1 MSQRRRV
8 NWSVFSRPKGGPGN
22 PTKGVRVCVPSE
34 SALWLI
40 SSYENHMRFR
50 NHVSEIKPE
59 PEMVTSLRG
68 ALSGSQV
75 RPSVHRVPHPHCFT
89 FLVFFFSISKIW
101 KPSRKPFLSMCCKYF
116 ARYLRTFSGGTCLGS
131 FSHCVSCALS
141 SIAST
146 ALFLLRFGTALSSC
160 YLWLPF
166 STVPFY
172 ISSALS
178 CCFLSCYLLVLLS
191 FGYLRLVLSPFCS
204 TCSGYKSE
212 RAHPAPLS
220 VY

>member
-1 MSQRRRV
+1 
-8 NWSVFSRPKGGPGN
+8 
-22 PTKGVRVCVPSE
+22 
-34 SALWLI
+34 
-40 SSYENHMRFR
+40 
-50 NHVSEIKPE
+50 
-59 PEMVTSLRG
+59 
-68 ALSGSQV
+68 
-75 RPSVHRVPHPHCFT
+75 
-89 FLVFFFSISKIW
+89 
-101 KPSRKPFLSMCCKYF
+101 MCCKYF

-220 VY
+220 VYLKYSTCSTRDCETFSKMFKHLEFPNESLSAQTMDFDLISWSLDIDTAAVEQSSSNMDILSYDTEVN